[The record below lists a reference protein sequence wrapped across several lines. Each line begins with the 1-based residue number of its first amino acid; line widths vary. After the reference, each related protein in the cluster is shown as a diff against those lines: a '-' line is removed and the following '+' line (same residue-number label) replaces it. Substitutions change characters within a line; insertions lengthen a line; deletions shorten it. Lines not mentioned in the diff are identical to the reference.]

1 MRGGKK
7 ISVIIPCYNEEVGI
21 AQVLSTMPDFIDEVV
36 VVDNNSV
43 DNTSQV
49 ARKFGARVVF
59 EERKGYGRAY
69 KTGLSQAGG
78 DIIITMDGDATYPRI
93 AIAYLLD
100 ILFEDN
106 LDFISAWRVAI
117 DWRESLDYIMRFV
130 GNRIFNLTILLLY
143 GRHLHDSQS
152 GMWVFKRE
160 VLREVEVTSDGM
172 PFSQE
177 LKLEVFC
184 RRKFRSREVPVQFSY
199 YKRHGDSKLSLWRD
213 GIKNYLQLFVKRLRM
228 KTSKSE
234 KKLTIYD
241 QP

>member
-1 MRGGKK
+1 LRNGKR
-7 ISVIIPCYNEEVGI
+7 ISVVIPCYNEEVGI
-21 AQVLSTMPDFIDEVV
+21 AQVVSTMPEFVDEVL
-36 VVDNNSV
+36 VVDNNSS
-43 DNTSQV
+43 DNTSIV
-49 ARKFGARVVF
+49 AKKFGAKVIF
-59 EERKGYGRAY
+59 EPRKGYGRAY
-69 KTGLSQAGG
+69 KTGLSSATG

-117 DWRESLDYIMRFV
+117 DWRESLDYIMRYL

-160 VLREVEVTSDGM
+160 ILDEVEVTSDGM

-184 RRKFRSREVPVQFSY
+184 RRQFRTREVPIQFSY

-213 GIKNYLQLFVKRLRM
+213 GIKNYAQLFVKRLQTSRRK
-228 KTSKSE
+228 KTKPT
-234 KKLTIYD
+234 TIPD
-241 QP
+241 QK